1 MNIHRT
7 PRYADPVS
15 YILGITRD
23 IWEDRGISLLET
35 AYGPQM
41 IMRNAGGLK
50 IGNGSVI
57 DDTLAKM
64 AAFPDIEILGEDVI
78 WAGDPEGRYL
88 SSHRSIISGTHT
100 GHGVWGSPTG
110 KRFTVRCIADCS
122 VLDEVIDDE
131 WLAYDTGDQARQ
143 LGHDPAEFA
152 RLRLRAEGGSERA
165 TRPFTPD
172 QDRPGP
178 YLSAGND
185 NEWGARL
192 ADIVTRIMGKD
203 ISVIRAEYDRAI
215 RIEHAGGIGAW
226 GWAGAEAIWMRLRS
240 SFPTATFRIHHRI
253 GRSDPHQPHR
263 AALRWS
269 LDGTHDG
276 FGRFGAPTGAPIHL
290 MGFTHAEFGPWG
302 LRREF
307 TLFDEVAIWK
317 QIHLHTGDI

>member
-1 MNIHRT
+1 MTIHPT

-23 IWEDRGISLLET
+23 IWEERGISLLET

-78 WAGDPEGRYL
+78 WSGDPEGRYL

-100 GHGVWGSPTG
+100 GHGVYGPPTG

-152 RLRLRAEGGSERA
+152 RLRIRAEGGAERA
-165 TRPFTPD
+165 VRPFTPD

-178 YLSAGND
+178 YLSSGND
-185 NEWGARL
+185 HEWGARL

-203 ISVIRAEYDRAI
+203 LS
-215 RIEHAGGIGAW
+215 
-226 GWAGAEAIWMRLRS
+226 L
-240 SFPTATFRIHHRI
+240 IHI
-253 GRSDPHQPHR
+253 
-263 AALRWS
+263 
-269 LDGTHDG
+269 
-276 FGRFGAPTGAPIHL
+276 
-290 MGFTHAEFGPWG
+290 
-302 LRREF
+302 
-307 TLFDEVAIWK
+307 
-317 QIHLHTGDI
+317 

>member
-1 MNIHRT
+1 MT
-7 PRYADPVS
+7 APRYTDPES
-15 YILGITRD
+15 YILGITKD

-35 AYGPQM
+35 AYAPDI
-41 IMRNAGGLK
+41 IMRNAGGMK
-50 IGNGSVI
+50 VGNTSVI

-78 WAGDPEGRYL
+78 WSGDPNGRYL
-88 SSHRSIISGTHT
+88 SSHRTIITGTHT
-100 GHGVWGSPTG
+100 GHGVYGPPSA

-122 VLDEVIDDE
+122 VLNEVIDDE
-131 WLAYDTGDQARQ
+131 WLAYDTGAQARQ

-152 RLRLRAEGGSERA
+152 RARIIAEGGPDRA
-165 TRPFTPD
+165 ARPFAPD
-172 QDRPGP
+172 QDRDGP
-178 YLSAGND
+178 YLSRGND

-203 ISVIRAEYDRAI
+203 VTVIRPEYDRAV
-215 RIEHAGGIGAW
+215 RIEHAGGHGGW
-226 GWAGAEAIWMRLRS
+226 GTLQAEAIWMALRS
-240 SFPTATFRIHHRI
+240 SFPSARFRIHHVI

-263 AALRWS
+263 AAIRWS

-276 FGRFGAPTGAPIHL
+276 FGRFGAPTGAPVHV

-317 QIHLHTGDI
+317 QIHLHTGGF